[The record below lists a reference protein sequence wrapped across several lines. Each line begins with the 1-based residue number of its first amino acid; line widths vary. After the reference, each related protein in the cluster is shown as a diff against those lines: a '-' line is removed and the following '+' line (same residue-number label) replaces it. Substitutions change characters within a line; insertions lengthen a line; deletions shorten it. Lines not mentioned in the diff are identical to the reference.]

1 MTSRPMT
8 SRLAFIGFLL
18 ALACLAGWQ
27 SFAQDAPF
35 ENADQAGNALREAT
49 RALAGAQRR
58 GDELEAAA
66 RRATAAADR
75 TAREAAAVAARIQ
88 QSEAEIA
95 LSQARVQQID
105 RQREALRM
113 GIAQR
118 QEPVVRLTAALQLM
132 ARRPLVFSLMRSDS
146 LQETVYL
153 RAVLET
159 MLPEVQRRTAGLRS
173 EIVRGRQLQDKA
185 RAAAVEL
192 KASEQALTVR
202 RQQLAAVES
211 RQRIE
216 SRSAQGIASRE
227 ADRALALA
235 EEARDL
241 SALMERL
248 RADGSLR
255 SELAALPG
263 PVPRPDRPGS
273 LMVVND
279 APPTP
284 AASASLAWIMPV
296 SGRIVSGFGDAAG
309 SGSSDGARAVGI
321 TLAPVA
327 SAQIVAPA
335 AGRVAFAGDYR
346 GYGRIV
352 IIDHDGGWTSLITN
366 LGRLD
371 VGVSA
376 RVLQGSPLGL
386 AGPGRPTVTVELR
399 KDGTPVNPLALI
411 SG

>member
-1 MTSRPMT
+1 MT